1 VQYIYHLIV
10 RLRYSSVFSLLLF
23 FSQLPAQ
30 SKWVVEKF
38 PDSINSKY
46 DEIAPVPSRDG
57 RTLYFTRTGYPEF
70 NRTLIFDTI
79 NYALKLE
86 EEKYWRMLNGL
97 YTELGQSVAGA
108 PWRSAFNQDVWIAH
122 LDTTGDIT
130 TIEHPDYP
138 LNNALTNSLVAIT
151 PDPNAFYIINQ
162 FKPAGDMKRGFSVI
176 RRQSDSTWSF
186 PQPVTIKDYY
196 TITSDVNLT
205 MSFDGK
211 VIILSAARFDSKDL
225 DLYICF
231 QEGEHI
237 WSAPQHL
244 GNVINSGRR
253 EMTPYLS
260 ENNRTLYFA
269 SDRWDSSGG
278 LDIYMTRREG
288 DSWFDWSSPIQ
299 FIEPINSKA
308 DESQPYFNMTTGY
321 LYFTSK
327 RDGNSDIFKVSIAPP
342 QPTEM
347 VVKGRV
353 IHSKTRFQ
361 LTDCAV
367 AYFFE
372 GTERQIIPAPDGTF
386 TIKIPKG
393 VPVYFTGIKTGFNG
407 VPQEVFFRQDYYYFK
422 DFYNIEL
429 EVDPLEKGMYIA
441 LQPIFFQQSKATI
454 LDNSFGELKKLA
466 DLLTQNPSIHIL
478 IEGHTDNIGKAED
491 LIQLSLDRADAVKAF
506 LIDQGIEERRIE
518 TKGVGP
524 KSPLNDNSSDELRQL
539 NRRVEILITRT

>member
-1 VQYIYHLIV
+1 
-10 RLRYSSVFSLLLF
+10 
-23 FSQLPAQ
+23 
-30 SKWVVEKF
+30 
-38 PDSINSKY
+38 
-46 DEIAPVPSRDG
+46 
-57 RTLYFTRTGYPEF
+57 
-70 NRTLIFDTI
+70 
-79 NYALKLE
+79 
-86 EEKYWRMLNGL
+86 
-97 YTELGQSVAGA
+97 
-108 PWRSAFNQDVWIAH
+108 
-122 LDTTGDIT
+122 
-130 TIEHPDYP
+130 
-138 LNNALTNSLVAIT
+138 
-151 PDPNAFYIINQ
+151 
-162 FKPAGDMKRGFSVI
+162 
-176 RRQSDSTWSF
+176 
-186 PQPVTIKDYY
+186 
-196 TITSDVNLT
+196 
-205 MSFDGK
+205 
-211 VIILSAARFDSKDL
+211 
-225 DLYICF
+225 
-231 QEGEHI
+231 
-237 WSAPQHL
+237 
-244 GNVINSGRR
+244 
-253 EMTPYLS
+253 MTPYLS